1 MTTISKNTDGKAMKV
16 VVERDGKIHAYT
28 ITPTKDKDGRLVIGI
43 VSRASHNVFVC
54 AGQGVKV
61 TWNLNSQMLGALR
74 QMVHKGIDRDSV
86 TGPVG
91 MAGLVNKTAHTGILS
106 YLYLVALISLN
117 MAIINLLPFPA
128 LDGGRIIFVLIRK
141 ITGNMIST
149 KVEGY
154 MHLAGFAILMAL
166 FVLITWQDLSK
177 LLGH

>member
-1 MTTISKNTDGKAMKV
+1 MRQQGFYLKTTFPTP
-16 VVERDGKIHAYT
+16 YT
-28 ITPTKDKDGRLVIGI
+28 GLKEWTMSYAIKLDRNKDNQAVLSPDFY
-43 VSRASHNVFVC
+43 SR
-54 AGQGVKV
+54 V
-61 TWNLNSQMLGALR
+61 TADGAL
-74 QMVHKGIDRDSV
+74 QMKLGSV

-91 MAGLVNKTAHTGILS
+91 MAGLVNKTAHTGTLS

-177 LLGH
+177 VLGH